1 MTVYLGEILTN
12 YKKPKNCYGFQAT
25 HDLFFAIKTKNFKLT
40 NIILDK
46 YKYIVLDYDYFEM
59 TALHWAAKYNFY
71 QIIPKIIEYGS
82 LVDNKNYIGDTPL
95 LVSVKHKF
103 MVNLWKVQFSFV
115 KFGITFHTREQRI
128 KLFRL
133 L

>member
-1 MTVYLGEILTN
+1 
-12 YKKPKNCYGFQAT
+12 
-25 HDLFFAIKTKNFKLT
+25 
-40 NIILDK
+40 
-46 YKYIVLDYDYFEM
+46 M

-103 MVNLWKVQFSFV
+103 MESTFFLLLNLA
-115 KFGITFHTREQRI
+115 
-128 KLFRL
+128 
-133 L
+133 

>member
-1 MTVYLGEILTN
+1 
-12 YKKPKNCYGFQAT
+12 
-25 HDLFFAIKTKNFKLT
+25 
-40 NIILDK
+40 
-46 YKYIVLDYDYFEM
+46 M

-103 MVNLWKVQFSFV
+103 MESAIFLLLNLASPF
-115 KFGITFHTREQRI
+115 I
-128 KLFRL
+128 KDSKGLNCLDYCKNDFKMKNIFKKL
-133 L
+133 ISLHYNSILGPT